1 MGGARRHEQSQLSL
15 QRPAMLMINAV
26 LRVLNVLMD
35 VVEKTYIVIKNAMM
49 AKVKKLLRLILL

>member
-26 LRVLNVLMD
+26 LRALSVLMD
-35 VVEKTYIVIKNAMM
+35 VAVRTYIVMKNATMG
-49 AKVKKLLRLILL
+49 KERKLLRLILL